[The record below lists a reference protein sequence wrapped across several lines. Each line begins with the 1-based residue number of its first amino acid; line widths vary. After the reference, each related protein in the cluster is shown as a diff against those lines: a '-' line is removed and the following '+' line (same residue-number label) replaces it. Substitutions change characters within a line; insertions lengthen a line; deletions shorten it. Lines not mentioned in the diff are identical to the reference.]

1 MTEPFGLPR
10 MSFGRFDQ
18 SGGLPPMSTINIT
31 PLVDVML
38 VLVVVLIVTAPLLV
52 SAVKL
57 HLPQADAAPSANAL
71 ASVTVVIDAAGQTY
85 WGDHPVTLA
94 VLAQQLHRTAQANP
108 HAEVQLHADQTV
120 SYGRMVQVIHAAQ
133 QAGLS
138 HIGLATDA
146 STSKQPPLPHS
157 P

>member
-1 MTEPFGLPR
+1 

-18 SGGLPPMSTINIT
+18 SGGQPPMSTINIT

-52 SAVKL
+52 SAIKL
-57 HLPQADAAPSANAL
+57 DLPQADAASSGQAS

-85 WGDHPVTLA
+85 WGDQPVTLDA
-94 VLAQQLHRTAQANP
+94 LAQQLRRSARANP
-108 HAEVQLHADQTV
+108 HTEVQLHADQTV
-120 SYGRMVQVIHAAQ
+120 SYGRMVQVIHTAQ

-138 HIGLATDA
+138 HVGLATDA
-146 STSKQPPLPHS
+146 GAPPRPLHS